1 MGKPLVGA
9 SRWHSTDAARPP
21 DGDGDGAK
29 PRGGPAGWTAEAL
42 VNKEPASRHPH
53 MHMARMEK
61 PIGT

>member
-1 MGKPLVGA
+1 MVDPLVEA

-21 DGDGDGAK
+21 DGDGAK

-42 VNKEPASRHPH
+42 ANKEPASRHPY

-61 PIGT
+61 GVLARL